1 MSWGW
6 IEKGDKES
14 NRKRGDGGSVGGRKQ
29 GVWVHSVK
37 TEEPLN
43 LDLQITATC
52 GNRRD
57 VSNS

>member
-1 MSWGW
+1 M
-6 IEKGDKES
+6 
-14 NRKRGDGGSVGGRKQ
+14 GGRKQ
-29 GVWVHSVK
+29 GVRVHSVK